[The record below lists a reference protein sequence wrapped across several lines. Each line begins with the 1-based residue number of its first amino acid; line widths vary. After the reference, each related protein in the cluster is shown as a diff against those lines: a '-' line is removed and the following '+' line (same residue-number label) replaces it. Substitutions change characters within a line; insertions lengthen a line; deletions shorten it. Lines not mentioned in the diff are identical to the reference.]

1 MYFTIWKVLMDPG
14 LVRVRETPGPR
25 RGWKYTPGGTTYR
38 VGSGSRVAVSPTHIH
53 LKIRYQNDNIRSSVS
68 ILGCWWASS
77 GETHLN
83 RPHFD
88 LWKLRFS
95 VSVREELRAYVG
107 LDYWLSIWCSPGWA
121 PSPTPPCRPGWCC
134 SHVVYPNNLGPRPSK
149 IITKP
154 AFHPAVMVEPEE

>member
-1 MYFTIWKVLMDPG
+1 MYFTTWKVLMDPG

-107 LDYWLSIWCSPGWA
+107 LDYWLSTWCSPSIYEYNCPDLVNNRNLSRSLVNRHIGSHDLLTIWFKN
-121 PSPTPPCRPGWCC
+121 RP
-134 SHVVYPNNLGPRPSK
+134 
-149 IITKP
+149 I
-154 AFHPAVMVEPEE
+154 